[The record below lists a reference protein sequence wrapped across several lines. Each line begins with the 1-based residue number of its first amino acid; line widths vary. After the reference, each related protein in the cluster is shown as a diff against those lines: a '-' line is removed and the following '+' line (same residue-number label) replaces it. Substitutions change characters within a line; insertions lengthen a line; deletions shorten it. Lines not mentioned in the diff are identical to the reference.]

1 MKKCPSEL
9 QLEAF
14 IRESA
19 GGAGGAESK
28 PGTGPS
34 EPGGSAVFSPGGVGF
49 GDSNTMDG
57 SSWWYGS
64 IRPANPV
71 VSQTASVSGEGHTY
85 MLQLCN
91 LLMKVGSFSNN
102 HVKLSAMCIS

>member
-28 PGTGPS
+28 TGTGPS

-49 GDSNTMDG
+49 GDSVSTACQP
-57 SSWWYGS
+57 
-64 IRPANPV
+64 RPMCLY
-71 VSQTASVSGEGHTY
+71 QII
-85 MLQLCN
+85 
-91 LLMKVGSFSNN
+91 
-102 HVKLSAMCIS
+102 SARN